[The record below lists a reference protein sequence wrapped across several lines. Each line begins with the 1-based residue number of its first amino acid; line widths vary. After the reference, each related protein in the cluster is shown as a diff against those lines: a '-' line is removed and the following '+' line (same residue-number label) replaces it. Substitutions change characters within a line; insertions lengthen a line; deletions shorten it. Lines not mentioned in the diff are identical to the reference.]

1 MQGGCAGETHKCCV
15 NWTVAGGG
23 GATAVSRGGTD
34 GHGECAVNRCAT
46 ENTGVALHPLKR
58 TGEFE
63 RGTVGSGW
71 VRFLLSK
78 VTLATW
84 RSIDWREAE

>member
-1 MQGGCAGETHKCCV
+1 MLCKFDSG
-15 NWTVAGGG
+15 WW
-23 GATAVSRGGTD
+23 RR

-84 RSIDWREAE
+84 RSIDWRGAE